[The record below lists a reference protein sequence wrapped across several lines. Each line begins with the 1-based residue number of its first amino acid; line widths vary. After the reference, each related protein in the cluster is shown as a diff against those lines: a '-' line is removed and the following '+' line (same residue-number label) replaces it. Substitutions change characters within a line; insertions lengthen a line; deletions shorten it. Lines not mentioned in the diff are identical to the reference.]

1 MYKFVFILLLLYVA
15 AGCHKDRKIGRQLS
29 QIEKIMAIAPDSS
42 LGILKQL
49 NVSDLPTGRAQARY
63 SLLLSEAL
71 EKNDIYLTHDSVIR
85 IAVEYYS
92 HRGSR
97 REKAKTFYYLGR
109 IYENAQDFDAAV
121 GAYTRASELLEK
133 GDHRL
138 RGLIFYGLGN
148 LYSEQL
154 SYPEALDMYSRASEA
169 FRAEGNE
176 QNLCYA
182 LRSEAWALVMLH
194 DAKNALAKCQEPLE
208 IAKRQND
215 TSQILV
221 LSQYIAALYT
231 FDYNNARTA
240 FTFLDSVYRQY
251 NRNVVPVDDYSLW
264 GYIHLKTGDLKTA
277 AYYISKADSITDNL
291 YVLSGYHALQSA
303 YLEEEKRYKEALSAY
318 KLSAELKDSAYMA
331 EKEHLIQDLER
342 RYKTQSLQNSLNLLK
357 TKEQYQFVIMALLGI
372 IFAIVIVI
380 ILRRIAKDKK
390 EKERKLEEYRNF
402 IDQMQ
407 HDYNEIENEYHSLF
421 RHSNL
426 QDEKLAG
433 FKEVLNDRLV
443 SIRKMV
449 EIAATSGN
457 NSELFLKK
465 FRAYMHIENGKS
477 QQLFCNLQELVNLH
491 FNGIVDY
498 LKEHYPN
505 LSYEDLNLCCLIY
518 LKIPANG
525 IQLICN
531 YTNSDSLY
539 NRRSKIRQR
548 MGLSSG
554 TNLEDFL
561 EKLLHR

>member
-1 MYKFVFILLLLYVA
+1 MYKFVFILLLLFVS
-15 AGCHKDRKIGRQLS
+15 AGCHKNRQISRQLS

-109 IYENAQDFDAAV
+109 IYENARDFDAAV

-133 GDHRL
+133 EDHRL
-138 RGLIFYGLGN
+138 RGLIFNGIGN

-154 SYPEALDMYSRASEA
+154 SYAEALNMYSQASEA
-169 FRAEGNE
+169 FRAEGSE
-176 QNLCYA
+176 QNLGYT
-182 LRSEAWALVMLH
+182 LSSEVWALFMLH
-194 DAKNALAKCQEPLE
+194 DDKNALIKCTESLR
-208 IAKRQND
+208 IAKQQND
-215 TSQILV
+215 TPQIMV
-221 LSQYIAALYT
+221 LSQYIASIYT
-231 FDYNNARTA
+231 FGYHNAQAA

-303 YLEEEKRYKEALSAY
+303 YLEEEKKYKEALSAY